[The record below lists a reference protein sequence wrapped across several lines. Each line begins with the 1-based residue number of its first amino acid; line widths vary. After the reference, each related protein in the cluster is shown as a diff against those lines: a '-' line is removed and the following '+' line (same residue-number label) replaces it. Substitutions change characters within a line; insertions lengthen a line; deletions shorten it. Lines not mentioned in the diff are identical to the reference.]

1 MTSPLFAAAVAQI
14 AMDNGLL
21 SPSEVDARTLLDSF
35 CSNGFS
41 FLNTVGTYPAAE
53 RTAMIEALA
62 SFHNQGLFDEEGDL
76 RHTMQ
81 NVAWSQRSLTEAG
94 AGAWRELLERTGISP
109 GGIGGSYSDLDEAI
123 LNSILDHRQNA
134 SAHKDNFYAAA
145 YDVLDTRRSGNTCTV
160 YLYIAFGSYDPTEE
174 GYVLQTGGEDPAAL
188 TFATINGLYQ
198 LTEYWTPGGGA
209 YYETDLRTVFPAEAA
224 ETVLA
229 RTGWKDLSAR
239 LDAAAE
245 AQYQSL
251 LEETDY
257 RARAA
262 QVEFTGRALDTTPDE
277 MTYEERFAWCQD
289 SGQQNGDGYHFSV
302 RSAQADGTYLLYTGI
317 WTSGQPHLYLR
328 FPDGALADLP
338 LPPGTPAD
346 APRSEDILLS
356 GDTLTYTVTFPEP
369 QTDKRS
375 GALLHLQGTYRYTVD
390 LNARTV
396 SLRLEN
402 N

>member
-1 MTSPLFAAAVAQI
+1 
-14 AMDNGLL
+14 MDNGLL

-224 ETVLA
+224 ET
-229 RTGWKDLSAR
+229 RPG
-239 LDAAAE
+239 
-245 AQYQSL
+245 
-251 LEETDY
+251 
-257 RARAA
+257 
-262 QVEFTGRALDTTPDE
+262 
-277 MTYEERFAWCQD
+277 
-289 SGQQNGDGYHFSV
+289 
-302 RSAQADGTYLLYTGI
+302 
-317 WTSGQPHLYLR
+317 PH
-328 FPDGALADLP
+328 
-338 LPPGTPAD
+338 
-346 APRSEDILLS
+346 
-356 GDTLTYTVTFPEP
+356 
-369 QTDKRS
+369 
-375 GALLHLQGTYRYTVD
+375 
-390 LNARTV
+390 
-396 SLRLEN
+396 RLEGPLRPAGCRGRGAVPVAAGGDRLPRPGCPGGIHRPGAGHHARRDDL
-402 N
+402 